1 MIPPC
6 AQNVLLSSGC
16 DDLVSSVTSTLR
28 LAAAHAAAHPASPLP
43 MIRISVLMSVP
54 FYRYVAPT
62 KGENEPAP
70 WRVTG
75 LTFYS
80 MAGGSSR
87 WLDLETDVNG
97 RSGMRQGSDG
107 NTVHTSLCKSSNIV
121 KRDPARCFHQR
132 RPTDAV
138 GIHDLHRLTNHLGLH
153 FSEKNRIHPP
163 LHCRQNF

>member
-16 DDLVSSVTSTLR
+16 DDLVSSVTSTLH

-43 MIRISVLMSVP
+43 MIRISVLMSVL
-54 FYRYVAPT
+54 FYRYVAPM
-62 KGENEPAP
+62 KGEAEPAP
-70 WRVTG
+70 CRVTG
-75 LTFYS
+75 LASYS

-97 RSGMRQGSDG
+97 RSGMRQGSNG

-121 KRDPARCFHQR
+121 KRDPARCFHQWL
-132 RPTDAV
+132 PSDAV
-138 GIHDLHRLTNHLGLH
+138 SMHDLHCLSNHLGLH
-153 FSEKNRIHPP
+153 VIEKNRINLP
-163 LHCRQNF
+163 L

>member
-28 LAAAHAAAHPASPLP
+28 LAAAHAAAHPARPLP

-62 KGENEPAP
+62 KGEDEPAP
-70 WRVTG
+70 CRVTG

-80 MAGGSSR
+80 MAGGSSL
-87 WLDLETDVNG
+87 WLSLENHVDG
-97 RSGMRQGSDG
+97 RGG
-107 NTVHTSLCKSSNIV
+107 N
-121 KRDPARCFHQR
+121 RERPA
-132 RPTDAV
+132 
-138 GIHDLHRLTNHLGLH
+138 
-153 FSEKNRIHPP
+153 
-163 LHCRQNF
+163 

>member
-43 MIRISVLMSVP
+43 MIRISVFMPVL

-62 KGENEPAP
+62 KGENETVPCS
-70 WRVTG
+70 VTG
-75 LTFYS
+75 LTSYS
-80 MAGGSSR
+80 MSCGSSR
-87 WLDLETDVNG
+87 WLDLETDVNN

-107 NTVHTSLCKSSNIV
+107 NPVHTSLCKSSNIV
-121 KRDPARCFHQR
+121 KRDTA
-132 RPTDAV
+132 
-138 GIHDLHRLTNHLGLH
+138 
-153 FSEKNRIHPP
+153 S
-163 LHCRQNF
+163 